1 MGESIEGEFSAT
13 ALTAT
18 IGDDAELIA
27 SVAGAF
33 LHVRDDLRARLKGAV
48 AVADADAVTHAAHE
62 LKGMAGMIGA
72 SRLAQAAKALEMAGR
87 AGDRAA
93 LTDTERLAR
102 LEVEWDRVARVLQSL
117 LPSG

>member
-1 MGESIEGEFSAT
+1 MGESIDGEFSAT

-33 LHVRDDLRARLKGAV
+33 LQVRDDLRVRLNGAV
-48 AVADADAVTHAAHE
+48 AAADADAVTHAAHE

-72 SRLAQAAKALEMAGR
+72 SRLAQAARSLEMAGR

-93 LTDTERLAR
+93 LADPDRLAS
-102 LEVEWDRVARVLQSL
+102 LEVEWERVARVLQSL
-117 LPSG
+117 LPPS